1 MALIDRQLSDCC
13 SGFAQFWAAVLR
25 VPALRESPRTPR
37 EASLRQKPAGQPGP
51 PETSSSREHQIAGG
65 TDHTQQGKVSY
76 VAASPRS
83 NSISNQESVAC
94 RVARAAELSLLST
107 PIGGREREPRRH
119 RKTSFRR
126 VAGRPCCAA
135 RAAKNSFF
143 SQVATWPR
151 WTTPTRCP

>member
-1 MALIDRQLSDCC
+1 MLQAQDLVL
-13 SGFAQFWAAVLR
+13 GFARFLGGSFVGSCAAGVSLDAS
-25 VPALRESPRTPR
+25 VGLTSTKTCGPARGRQRPRR
-37 EASLRQKPAGQPGP
+37 
-51 PETSSSREHQIAGG
+51 REHQIAGG

-151 WTTPTRCP
+151 WTTPTRYL